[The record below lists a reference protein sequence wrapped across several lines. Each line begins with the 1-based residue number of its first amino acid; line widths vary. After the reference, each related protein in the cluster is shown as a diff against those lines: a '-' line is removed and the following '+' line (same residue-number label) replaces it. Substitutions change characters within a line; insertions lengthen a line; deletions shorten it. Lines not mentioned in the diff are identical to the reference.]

1 MTQNVYD
8 DPEFFAG
15 YSRPGRSVEGLAGA
29 AEWPALRALLPD
41 MTPTLPIRRNRCGRA
56 ARRGRPKER
65 CMDNT
70 VDVVI
75 PLDAEAAR
83 ILDSSA
89 RREAVG
95 RYLSSLLKSGHVRD
109 ALAEAIAEAKREAR
123 HAGLTDGEVD
133 AELDAWR
140 AAR

>member
-1 MTQNVYD
+1 MVDGN
-8 DPEFFAG
+8 PASRAAIAAAG
-15 YSRPGRSVEGLAGA
+15 
-29 AEWPALRALLPD
+29 LRAV
-41 MTPTLPIRRNRCGRA
+41 A
-56 ARRGRPKER
+56 APKER

-109 ALAEAIAEAKREAR
+109 VLAETIAEAKREAR
-123 HAGLTDGEVD
+123 HAGLTDEEVD

-140 AAR
+140 AGR